1 MLMKGVSEIKEIRIG
16 RELHSLNN
24 MIMRFVDSR
33 TNKRT
38 VDSLTGTNGWIIGYI
53 AKHYEKDV
61 FQKDL
66 EKEFGI
72 TRSTASK
79 VVDLM
84 EKKGFIRR
92 VSVPEDARLKKLVLT
107 EKSMEIASMMQED
120 REKIEGT
127 ITKGFSDEEI
137 HLLSSFIER
146 IKKNISEEGNEE

>member
-127 ITKGFSDEEI
+127 ITKVSRLEKSAID
-137 HLLSSFIER
+137 R

>member
-137 HLLSSFIER
+137 HLLSSFIDR